1 MSCAVLR
8 WLSLSAHV
16 IRSRTQFLFL
26 LLLLTLQYIT
36 LTFTI
41 YPAIII
47 IIDRFNFT
55 TSKIDRAITL
65 GQLIWT
71 RFRRV

>member
-26 LLLLTLQYIT
+26 LLLLIQYIT